1 VADGWG
7 FTLSLWIGPTVPLPA
22 PQPVMDALESVQV
35 TTASGAGAKSGFQLT
50 FTPSKTSPI
59 LRALLPVGYFDPPT
73 RVIITTTIRGLPTPI
88 MDGVITRHELAP
100 SNDPGQSKLT
110 ITGEDVSRMMELID
124 FSGFPWAAM
133 PAEARV
139 ATMVAKY
146 GMYGIVPLVVPSV
159 MVDTPNP
166 MDEIP
171 SQWGTDLAYI
181 NQLADMVGYV
191 FYVDPGPLPG
201 MNTAYWGPEIKV
213 GLPQPALTVDSDG
226 ASNVESL
233 SFSFDGFA
241 KTLFVIVIQEPNS
254 KAPIPIPVPD
264 VNPLQP
270 PLGLKPPLPLKV
282 SPLRGMAK
290 LTPLQAGAI
299 GLAKAA
305 QAADVISGSG
315 TLDVLRYGRVLKAR
329 QLVGVRGAGLSY
341 DGLYF
346 VKSVTHTIKRGE
358 YKQSFSLSRN
368 ATIPF
373 LPFIPT

>member
-1 VADGWG
+1 VANS
-7 FTLSLWIGPTVPLPA
+7 FTLSLSIGPLVPLPV
-22 PQPVMDALESVQV
+22 PQSVIDALTDVQV
-35 TTASGAGAKSGFQLT
+35 TTASGQKSGFQLS
-50 FTPSKTSPI
+50 FTVGKTSPV
-59 LRALLPVGYFDPPT
+59 LRTLLPAGYFDPPS
-73 RVIITTTIRGLPTPI
+73 RVIITTTIRGTATPI
-88 MDGVITRHELAP
+88 VDGVITRHELAP
-100 SNDPGQSKLT
+100 SNDPGQTKLT
-110 ITGEDVSRMMELID
+110 ITGEDVSRMMDLID
-124 FSGFPWAAM
+124 FSGFKWPAM

-139 ATMVAKY
+139 ALMVAKY
-146 GMYGIVPLVVPSV
+146 AMYGIVPLVMPSV
-159 MVDTPNP
+159 LVDVPNP
-166 MDEIP
+166 VDDIP

-181 NQLADMVGYV
+181 NQLAENVGYV
-191 FYVDPGPLPG
+191 FYVEAGPFPG

-213 GLPQPALTVDSDG
+213 GLPQPALTVNSDG

-241 KTLFVIVIQEPNS
+241 KTVFVIVIQEPTS
-254 KAPIPIPVPD
+254 KIPIPIPIPVPD

-270 PLGLKPPLPLKV
+270 PLGVKPPLPLKI

-290 LTPLQAGAI
+290 LTPIQAAGI

-305 QAADVISGSG
+305 QSADVISGSG
-315 TLDVLRYGRVLKAR
+315 TLDVLRYGHVLKAR

-358 YKQSFSLSRN
+358 YKQSFSLTRN

-373 LPFIPT
+373 SPSLPV

>member
-1 VADGWG
+1 MADN
-7 FTLSLWIGPTVPLPA
+7 FTLSLMIGPVVPMPA
-22 PQPVMDALESVQV
+22 PQSVIDALTNVQV
-35 TTASGAGAKSGFQLT
+35 TTASGQTSGFQLT
-50 FTPSKTSPI
+50 FTVSKTSPI
-59 LRALLPVGYFDPPT
+59 LRTLLPAGYFDPPT
-73 RVIITTTIRGLPTPI
+73 RVIITTTVRGTPTPI
-88 MDGVITRHELAP
+88 MDGVITRHEFAP

-110 ITGEDVSRMMELID
+110 ITGEDVSRMMDLID
-124 FSGFPWAAM
+124 FSGFPWPAM

-139 ATMVAKY
+139 AIMVAKY
-146 GMYGIVPLVVPSV
+146 AMYGIVPLVMPSILLDV
-159 MVDTPNP
+159 PNP
-166 MDEIP
+166 LDDIP
-171 SQWGTDLAYI
+171 AQEGTDLSYI
-181 NQLADMVGYV
+181 NDLAETVGYV
-191 FYVDPGPLPG
+191 FYIDAGPLPG
-201 MNTAYWGPEIKV
+201 MNTAYWGPEIKI
-213 GLPQPALTVDSDG
+213 GLPQPALTVNTDG

-241 KTLFVIVIQEPNS
+241 KTVFVIVIQEPNS
-254 KAPIPIPVPD
+254 KIPIPIPVPD

-270 PLGLKPPLPLKV
+270 PLGVKPPLPLKV

-290 LTPLQAGAI
+290 YTPIQAGVI

-305 QAADVISGSG
+305 KAADVIGGSG

-329 QLVGVRGAGLSY
+329 QLVGVRGAGLTY

-373 LPFIPT
+373 SQSIPA

>member
-1 VADGWG
+1 VADG
-7 FTLSLWIGPTVPLPA
+7 FMLSLSIGPVVPMPA
-22 PQPVMDALESVQV
+22 PQSVIDALSSVQV
-35 TTASGAGAKSGFQLT
+35 TTASGQKSGFQLT
-50 FTPSKTSPI
+50 LTPSKTSPI
-59 LRALLPVGYFDPPT
+59 LRTLLPAGYFDPPT
-73 RVIITTTIRGLPTPI
+73 RVILTTTIRGTPTPI
-88 MDGVITRHELAP
+88 ADGVITRHELAP

-110 ITGEDVSRMMELID
+110 ITGEDVSRMMDLID
-124 FSGFPWAAM
+124 FSGFPWPAM
-133 PAEARV
+133 PAEARI
-139 ATMVAKY
+139 ALMVAKY
-146 GMYGIVPLVVPSV
+146 AMYGIVPLVMPSV
-159 MVDTPNP
+159 FVDTPNP
-166 MDEIP
+166 LDEIP
-171 SQWGTDLAYI
+171 SQYGTDLTYI
-181 NQLADMVGYV
+181 NQLADNVGYV

-213 GLPQPALTVDSDG
+213 GLPQPALTIGSDG

-241 KTLFVIVIQEPNS
+241 KTQFVIVIQEPNS

-270 PLGLKPPLPLKV
+270 PLGLKPPLPLKI

-290 LTPLQAGAI
+290 LTPIQAAGI
-299 GLAKAA
+299 GLARAA
-305 QAADVISGSG
+305 QAADVFSGSG

-358 YKQSFSLSRN
+358 YKQSFSLTRN

-373 LPFIPT
+373 SQSVPT